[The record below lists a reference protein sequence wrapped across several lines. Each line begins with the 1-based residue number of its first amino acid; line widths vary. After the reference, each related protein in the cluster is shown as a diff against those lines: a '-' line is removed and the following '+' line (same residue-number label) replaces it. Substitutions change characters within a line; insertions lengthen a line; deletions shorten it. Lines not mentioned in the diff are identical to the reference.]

1 MGLMLS
7 ALVVLM
13 VWWLSTGLILR
24 VVDPA
29 HPHGQRRAMLW
40 ASVLLAAG
48 MVGVVWSRTLD
59 TAWGAYIA
67 FGSAVMV
74 WAWQEIA
81 FLLGLVTGPNR
92 APCPPVRGW
101 RRAWCAFTA
110 IAHHELA
117 LVLLGLAVLV
127 PTFDAP
133 NAVAWQTWLVLWS
146 MRLSTK
152 LNIFL
157 GVKNF
162 YEAFLPPSLHYLFSY
177 FTRRRFNVLFP
188 FSVAV
193 STLVAVL
200 IWVAAWEAETAYR
213 EAALGLLGSL
223 MVLAILEHALL
234 IAPLRPEVLW
244 RWAVR
249 SRG

>member
-1 MGLMLS
+1 MGLVLA
-7 ALVVLM
+7 ALVVLA

-24 VVDPA
+24 VVEPG
-29 HPHGQRRAMLW
+29 HLRSQRRAMLW
-40 ASVLLAAG
+40 ASLLLAAG
-48 MVGVVWSRTLD
+48 MVGVVGTRSLD
-59 TAWGAYIA
+59 TVVGAYLA

-101 RRAWCAFTA
+101 RRAWYAFTA

-133 NAVAWQTWLVLWS
+133 NSVAWQTWLVLWS

-177 FTRRRFNVLFP
+177 FTRRRFNLLFP
-188 FSVAV
+188 FSVGA
-193 STLVAVL
+193 STLVTAL
-200 IWVAAWEAETAYR
+200 IWAAAWDAETAYR

-234 IAPLRPEVLW
+234 IAPLRPEALW

-249 SRG
+249 SRS

>member
-1 MGLMLS
+1 MGLLLA
-7 ALVVLM
+7 ALVVLA
-13 VWWLSTGLILR
+13 VWWISTGLILR
-24 VVDPA
+24 VVEPV
-29 HPHGQRRAMLW
+29 HPRSQRRAMLW
-40 ASVLLAAG
+40 ASVLLGVG
-48 MVGVVWSRTLD
+48 MVGVVGSRSLD
-59 TAWGAYIA
+59 TALGAYIA

-92 APCPPVRGW
+92 APCPPVQGW
-101 RRAWCAFTA
+101 RRAWYAFTA

-117 LVLLGLAVLV
+117 LILLGLAVFV
-127 PTFDAP
+127 PTFDAS
-133 NAVAWQTWLVLWS
+133 NSVAWQTWLVLWT

-162 YEAFLPPSLHYLFSY
+162 YEAFLPASLHYLFSY
-177 FTRRRFNVLFP
+177 FTRRRFNLLFP
-188 FSVAV
+188 FSVGL

-200 IWVAAWEAETAYR
+200 IWAAALQAETAYR

-223 MVLAILEHALL
+223 MVLAIIEHALL
-234 IAPLRPEVLW
+234 IAPLRPESLW

-249 SRG
+249 PRA

>member
-1 MGLMLS
+1 MGLVL
-7 ALVVLM
+7 AAGVVLM
-13 VWWLSTGLILR
+13 VWWVSTGLILR
-24 VVDPA
+24 VVDPV

-40 ASVLLAAG
+40 ASLLLAAG
-48 MVGVVWSRTLD
+48 MVGVVSSRTLD
-59 TAWGAYIA
+59 SALGAYIA

-101 RRAWCAFTA
+101 RRAWYAFTA

-117 LVLLGLAVLV
+117 LILLGLAVLV
-127 PTFDAP
+127 PTVDAP
-133 NAVAWQTWLVLWS
+133 NSVAWQTWIVLWS

-177 FTRRRFNVLFP
+177 FKRRRFNVLFP
-188 FSVAV
+188 FSVGA

-200 IWVAAWEAETAYR
+200 IWAAALEAETAYR

-234 IAPLRPEVLW
+234 IAPLRPEALW

-249 SRG
+249 SRA